1 MKIKHARILLS
12 ILLATFFFTLA
23 STYLAPSVSA
33 NEPVQAALQ
42 ETPQPPADDGSEI
55 GSTDGILIMGVV
67 IVLIVT
73 IPLFIQKKK

>member
-12 ILLATFFFTLA
+12 ILLATLFITLA

-33 NEPVQAALQ
+33 NEPVKAVLQ
-42 ETPQPPADDGSEI
+42 VTPQPPADDGSDI
-55 GSTDGILIMGVV
+55 GSTDGILLMGIV

-73 IPLFIQKKK
+73 IPLFLHKKK